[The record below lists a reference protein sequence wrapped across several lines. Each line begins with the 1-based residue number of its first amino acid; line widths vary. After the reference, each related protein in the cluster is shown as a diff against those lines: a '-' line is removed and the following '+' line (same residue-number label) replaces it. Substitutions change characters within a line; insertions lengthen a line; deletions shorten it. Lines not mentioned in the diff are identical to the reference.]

1 MSNEVKKPSYKEVN
15 GTTRVGDFLR
25 SIDKGDI
32 LEKIIGVAGEIAT
45 GDVLGAVKAALSSN
59 TELTDAQ
66 REYALK
72 MAELDFREA
81 EEITKRWQSDMSS
94 DSWMAKNI
102 RPYNLAIL
110 TGFLMFTIILDS
122 SITGFNVDETWIN
135 VLSSLLLL
143 IYGAYYGSR
152 AAEKITD
159 KISKVKTKL

>member
-1 MSNEVKKPSYKEVN
+1 MGEQDKKSYKEIN

-25 SIDKGDI
+25 SIGKGDTFERI
-32 LEKIIGVAGEIAT
+32 AGTIGELAS
-45 GDVLGAVKAALSSN
+45 GDVLGAIKTALNSS
-59 TELTDAQ
+59 TELTEAQ

-72 MAELDFREA
+72 MAELDFREE

-110 TGFLMFTIILDS
+110 TAFLMFIILLDS
-122 SITGFNVDETWIN
+122 SITGFKVEDIWIDM
-135 VLSSLLLL
+135 LQSLLLL

-152 AAEKITD
+152 AVEKITD
-159 KISKVKTKL
+159 KVGKIRKKL